1 MTNSFVLLPCGRQ
14 SPSDPA
20 PPTMCVHVP
29 QPSNMANFNAT
40 VYDFIWNI
48 GQRDIEGGIVQLS
61 EVYLANL
68 DRVYQ

>member
-1 MTNSFVLLPCGRQ
+1 
-14 SPSDPA
+14 
-20 PPTMCVHVP
+20 MCVHVP